1 MQPPETT
8 EPVCLQSH
16 GREFVELLGK
26 SHTLDMLYFLFNSE
40 EPVRFNQLKREM
52 GITATTL
59 SRRLDEFI
67 DHDLVTREVY
77 AEVPS
82 RVEYELSDK
91 GHTLGPV
98 LKSLFEWVEETY
110 S

>member
-1 MQPPETT
+1 MQPHDTP

-40 EPVRFNQLKREM
+40 DPVRFNQLKREM
-52 GITATTL
+52 EITATTL

-67 DHDLVTREVY
+67 ELDLITREVY
-77 AEVPS
+77 AEVPA

-98 LKSLFEWVEETY
+98 LKSLFEWVEGTY

>member
-1 MQPPETT
+1 
-8 EPVCLQSH
+8 
-16 GREFVELLGK
+16 
-26 SHTLDMLYFLFNSE
+26 MLYFLFNSE

-52 GITATTL
+52 NITATTL

-67 DHDLVTREVY
+67 GHDLVKERSMQRFH
-77 AEVPS
+77 A

-91 GHTLGPV
+91 GRSLGPV
-98 LKSLFEWVEETY
+98 LESLFGWVEETY

>member
-1 MQPPETT
+1 MQPQNTAS
-8 EPVCLQSH
+8 PVCLQSH

-40 EPVRFNQLKREM
+40 DPVRFNQLKREM
-52 GITATTL
+52 EITATTL

-67 DHDLVTREVY
+67 EHNLVTREVY
-77 AEVPS
+77 AEVPA

-91 GHTLGPV
+91 GRSLGPV
-98 LKSLFEWVEETY
+98 LESLFGWVEEAY

>member
-1 MQPPETT
+1 MQPQNTAS
-8 EPVCLQSH
+8 PVCLQSH
-16 GREFVELLGK
+16 GMEFVELLGK

-40 EPVRFNQLKREM
+40 DPVRFNQLKREM
-52 GITATTL
+52 EITATTL

-67 DHDLVTREVY
+67 EHDLVTREVY
-77 AEVPS
+77 AEVPA

-91 GHTLGPV
+91 GRSLGPV
-98 LKSLFEWVEETY
+98 LESLFGWVEEAY

>member
-1 MQPPETT
+1 
-8 EPVCLQSH
+8 
-16 GREFVELLGK
+16 
-26 SHTLDMLYFLFNSE
+26 MLYFLFNSE

-52 GITATTL
+52 NITATTL

-67 DHDLVTREVY
+67 EHDLVTREVY
-77 AEVPS
+77 AEVPA

-91 GHTLGPV
+91 GRSLGSV
-98 LKSLFEWVEETY
+98 LESLFGWVEETY